1 MMRPTRR
8 GKLSSGVGA
17 PSPSR
22 RLAPVAAMCLALGI
36 VAGGAVV
43 APPTAE
49 AQCAMCR
56 SAFDSPEGRRM
67 IRKYQLGI
75 AYLLAVPFVA
85 FGTVTY
91 LAVRGKK
98 KLDDR

>member
-1 MMRPTRR
+1 MMRRTTHETPA
-8 GKLSSGVGA
+8 GVGA
-17 PSPSR
+17 RLRPR
-22 RLAPVAAMCLALGI
+22 RRAPVAAWCLVLAI
-36 VAGGAVV
+36 VAGVAVV
-43 APPTAE
+43 APPPAQ

-75 AYLLAVPFVA
+75 AYLLAVPIIA

-91 LAVRGKK
+91 FAVRGKK
-98 KLDDR
+98 RLDDR